1 MLKVLV
7 AVLLMAGSALAATEH
22 YYVDDDE
29 QAHEFDDGT
38 GTYDNPVPLEEIN
51 VTAPRDEDDDA
62 MIPAR
67 LRLIDDFALWEFEQ
81 TYYVLDD
88 GLWAEIPTPE
98 LYLTLS
104 SDVLQGR
111 FISKDTHHTANATGG
126 VGRITWDYSAMTA
139 TSGTLDFLGSG
150 NDKNLHFSPLM
161 ASSTRG
167 NALHYRIEVRAEPQ
181 LYKSGTI
188 EQDAVAMV
196 RQQYLDRDIRVP
208 GRSSRW
214 LSGAEIK
221 LQTDLI
227 TNYGKLKAHYKKW
240 VKKANKSKVKLR
252 IESSTRKPRQNVSI
266 KGAARKSLHQ
276 YGCAYDI
283 GPIKDLGGKA
293 GIADDQEYLK
303 DVWQD
308 SLGLRRPDGYAY
320 IKGNT
325 VHVQIYR
332 YEEGVNA
339 IINLISN

>member
-1 MLKVLV
+1 MRFVLV
-7 AVLLMAGSALAATEH
+7 ILLMAGPAMAATEH
-22 YYVDDDE
+22 YYVDDEE

-38 GTYDNPVPLEEIN
+38 GTYENPVPLEEII
-51 VTAPRDEDDDA
+51 VTAPRDEDDDV

-67 LRLIDDFALWEFEQ
+67 LLIVDDFALWEFEQ
-81 TYYVLDD
+81 SYYVLDD

-126 VGRITWDYSAMTA
+126 VGRITWNYSIMTA

-150 NDKNLHFSPLM
+150 NDKTLHFNPLM
-161 ASSTRG
+161 ATGTRG
-167 NALHYRIEVRAEPQ
+167 NALHYRIEVTAEPQ

-196 RQQYLDRDIRVP
+196 RQQYHDRDIRVP

-214 LSGAEIK
+214 LSGTEIQ
-221 LQTDLI
+221 LQADLI
-227 TNYGKLKAHYKKW
+227 TNYGKLKAYYKKW

-252 IESSTRKPRQNVSI
+252 IESSTRKPRHNVSI
-266 KGAARKSLHQ
+266 KGAAKRSLHQ

-283 GPIKDLGGKA
+283 GPIKDLGGDP
-293 GIADDQEYLK
+293 GIADDQKYLK

-308 SLGLRRPDGYAY
+308 TLGLRRPNGYAY
-320 IKGNT
+320 LKGNT

-332 YEEGVNA
+332 YSEGTNS
-339 IINLISN
+339 IMNLISP